1 MKILNVNQRARRV
14 LGGVC
19 SVLMVGS
26 VQSVEVDARLLQQL
40 QDTVAQQQEQ
50 LRHQAEILTTLQNQ
64 INALKPQDKQNG
76 IVQTAPEAERK
87 LTAIV
92 TSGGEA
98 LKLNISG
105 QINRAINHVSD
116 GKNTDYYFV
125 DHSTSGSRV
134 LFDASASIN
143 DDLLLDSRIEL
154 AIAPDNSAAVS
165 QSTQAPADSFNQ
177 RWAELS
183 LTSKQYG
190 KLSLGKGDAA
200 SNTTAEADLSSTLSV
215 QNSSIS
221 DIVYGMFFREHAGN
235 HNLSTIKVST
245 AFNNLDGLNR
255 ESRLRF
261 DTPRFHGVQLS
272 TSMMSNRRSD
282 LALFWDGQGYGFN
295 AAARAAI
302 SNPNINNNNLTTLGA
317 NANPGSKRY
326 DGSFSVLHVASGLN
340 FTASSGVQKR
350 DTHIDDRNLYGKLGW
365 LVRLNNFG
373 NTAFIADYTRAKN
386 TPAAYDVGH
395 ATGIGLD
402 QFFDK
407 YNTEVYLQYRRFS
420 LDRYTGPTVDDIS
433 AATFGARIRF

>member
-1 MKILNVNQRARRV
+1 MKTLKIKHRANLV
-14 LGGVC
+14 LYGGL
-19 SVLMVGS
+19 LMAGP
-26 VQSVEVDARLLQQL
+26 VQSVDLDALQQL
-40 QDTVAQQQEQ
+40 QDKVAQQQEQ
-50 LRHQAEILTTLQNQ
+50 LRRQAEMLVTLQNQ
-64 INALKPQDKQNG
+64 INALKPQDKLSATAQA
-76 IVQTAPEAERK
+76 APEAERK
-87 LTAIV
+87 LSAID

-105 QINRAINHVSD
+105 QVNRAVNQVSD
-116 GKNTDYYFV
+116 GKRTDFYFV
-125 DHSTSGSRV
+125 DHSTSGTRV
-134 LFDASASIN
+134 LIDASASVN

-200 SNTTAEADLSSTLSV
+200 SNTTAEADLSGTLSV

-221 DIVYGMFFREHAGN
+221 DIVYGMFFREHAGS

-255 ESRLRF
+255 ESRLRY
-261 DTPRFHGVQLS
+261 DTPRLYGAQLS
-272 TSMMSNRRSD
+272 SSMMSNRRSD
-282 LALFWDGQGYGFN
+282 LALYWDGQGAGFN

-317 NANPGSKRY
+317 NTNPGSKRY
-326 DGSFSVLHVASGLN
+326 DGSFSLLHVASGLN
-340 FTASSGVQKR
+340 VTVSSGVQKR
-350 DTHIDDRNLYGKLGW
+350 DTHNDDHNLYGKLGW
-365 LVRLNNFG
+365 LARLNRFG

-386 TPAAYDVGH
+386 TPAAHDVGH
-395 ATGIGLD
+395 ATGIGID

-407 YNTEVYLQYRRFS
+407 YNTEVYLQYRRFT
-420 LDRYTGPTVDDIS
+420 LDRYTGPMLDDIS
-433 AATFGARIRF
+433 AASFGARVRF